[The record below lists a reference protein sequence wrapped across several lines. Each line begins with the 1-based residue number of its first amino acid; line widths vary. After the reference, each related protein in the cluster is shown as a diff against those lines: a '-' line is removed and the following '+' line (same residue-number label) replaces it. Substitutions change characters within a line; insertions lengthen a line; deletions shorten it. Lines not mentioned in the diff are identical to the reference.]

1 MDTTTRFTVE
11 SADEGRLDSLLA
23 RHLDL
28 SRTQAATLIANGR
41 VRVDARAEKASFR
54 PERGALVVVQVPVE
68 PAART
73 ITPEDIPLS
82 VLYEDEEL
90 LVVDKPAGMVVHPAP
105 GNWTGTL
112 VNALRGRGQALA
124 ESADAGRAGLVH
136 RLDKDTSGLIVV
148 AKTERAHRVLGKAI
162 ADRRVSRRYA
172 ALSWGHLSGDRLTV
186 DRPIARDAGDRKR
199 MAIAI
204 GGRASRTDFFRLAR
218 FDSTDLLRAHL
229 HSGRTHQIRVHL
241 ASVGHPVVGDEV
253 YGGGRGREASR
264 ANASLPPRRQ
274 FLHAA
279 WLVFQHPS
287 SGERMDFRSPLPTD
301 LSACLTAT
309 SAMPDLIAH
318 ANPLEYLDFYRVT
331 D

>member
-1 MDTTTRFTVE
+1 MSLIWRSVAERWRSLLSYGERTASQPPGRWPRVDTTTRFTVE

-186 DRPIARDAGDRKR
+186 DRPIARDAGDRK
-199 MAIAI
+199 ACPAKNLDLQCIARDHWR
-204 GGRASRTDFFRLAR
+204 G
-218 FDSTDLLRAHL
+218 
-229 HSGRTHQIRVHL
+229 
-241 ASVGHPVVGDEV
+241 PVIHVK
-253 YGGGRGREASR
+253 R
-264 ANASLPPRRQ
+264 N
-274 FLHAA
+274 
-279 WLVFQHPS
+279 
-287 SGERMDFRSPLPTD
+287 
-301 LSACLTAT
+301 
-309 SAMPDLIAH
+309 
-318 ANPLEYLDFYRVT
+318 
-331 D
+331 